1 VQFLSRSG
9 AHKKVMSASAFAEVA
24 QRIES
29 TTVEAGFGLGAKS
42 RGFGLGGF
50 GLGAKSQLSLRQ

>member
-1 VQFLSRSG
+1 
-9 AHKKVMSASAFAEVA
+9 MSASAFAEVA